1 MKTLEQQKK
10 YRHDYYLNHIE
21 YYRAKNKKYAA
32 DNPEKMEEY
41 AKQFH
46 INHPHYERDLRRKRK
61 AVTEPLI
68 FQFLDNCFGNNIDGY
83 ITYLR
88 NRGVP
93 EQHIKWFKVD
103 IQKYLRGAPRK
114 K

>member
-1 MKTLEQQKK
+1 MKTPEQLKE

-32 DNPEKMEEY
+32 DNPEKMKEY

-46 INHPHYERDLRRKRK
+46 INHPHYERDLSRKRK

-68 FQFLDNCFGNNIDGY
+68 FQFLDNGFSGDVDGF
-83 ITYLR
+83 IAYLR
-88 NRGVP
+88 NIGIP
-93 EQHIKWFKVD
+93 EQHLKWFKVD
-103 IQKYLRGAPRK
+103 IQKYLGDVSRK